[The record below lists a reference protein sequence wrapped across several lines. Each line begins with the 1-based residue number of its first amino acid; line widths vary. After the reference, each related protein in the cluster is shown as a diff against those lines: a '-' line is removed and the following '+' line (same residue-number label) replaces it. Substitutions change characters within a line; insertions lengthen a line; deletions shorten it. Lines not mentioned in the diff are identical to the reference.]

1 MVNCPELNWIQLSE
15 HSKFGI
21 SFIFMEACKLWE
33 RHIQT
38 FNGPLQFIKHWR
50 CRQGRCEPANV
61 RDKVGRLGEQ
71 GDRGMSAQDQTGIG
85 EASLSQ

>member
-38 FNGPLQFIKHWR
+38 AGGSSSSLILSRIVADFATEGSLESSRRDLQNTHYSNISD
-50 CRQGRCEPANV
+50 V
-61 RDKVGRLGEQ
+61 
-71 GDRGMSAQDQTGIG
+71 
-85 EASLSQ
+85 